1 LLTHH
6 HHPPLCPSA
15 LLFQVL
21 AANQNDIEFVDRDAH
36 GAAVSRFSLSQF
48 PKDMT
53 KKVTL
58 LKYFKV
64 TIFILFFLR
73 FSPPFSPFLG
83 FSLFRHGK
91 KS

>member
-6 HHPPLCPSA
+6 HHPLLCPSA

-64 TIFILFFLR
+64 TIIVFFSA
-73 FSPPFSPFLG
+73 FFPPFPPFLVL
-83 FSLFRHGK
+83 SLFRHGK